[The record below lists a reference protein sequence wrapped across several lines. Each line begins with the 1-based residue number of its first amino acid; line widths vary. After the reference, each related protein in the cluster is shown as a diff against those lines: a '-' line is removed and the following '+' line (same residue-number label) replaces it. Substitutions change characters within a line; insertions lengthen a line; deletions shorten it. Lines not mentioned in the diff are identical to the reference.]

1 MLCSGRIGNILRIF
15 LSSLGVLL
23 QFKQQLE
30 YPSACNAHTSDIENI
45 PPSIQCW
52 YRSPAVSK
60 ALRSVQRIRRQRIS
74 CPKPRFPFR
83 SDNVRSITPDE
94 RRDGNEWFRTS
105 RSSWSLSPYQLQ
117 ITIKRP

>member
-1 MLCSGRIGNILRIF
+1 MRISDWSSDVCSSDVLILSFGSPTASIVKMLCSGRIGNILRIF

-60 ALRSVQRIRRQRIS
+60 ALRSVQRIRRQGIS
-74 CPKPRFPFR
+74 R
-83 SDNVRSITPDE
+83 TEE
-94 RRDGNEWFRTS
+94 RRVGKEGV
-105 RSSWSLSPYQLQ
+105 
-117 ITIKRP
+117 

>member
-1 MLCSGRIGNILRIF
+1 MRISDWSSDVCSSDLASIVKMLCSGRIGNILRIF

-60 ALRSVQRIRRQRIS
+60 ALRSVQRIRRQIGRAT
-74 CPKPRFPFR
+74 CR
-83 SDNVRSITPDE
+83 E
-94 RRDGNEWFRTS
+94 RVCR
-105 RSSWSLSPYQLQ
+105 YV
-117 ITIKRP
+117 

>member
-45 PPSIQCW
+45 PTSIQCW

-60 ALRSVQRIRRQRIS
+60 AIRAVQRMRR
-74 CPKPRFPFR
+74 R
-83 SDNVRSITPDE
+83 SEE
-94 RRDGNEWFRTS
+94 RRVGKECVSTCRS
-105 RSSWSLSPYQLQ
+105 RGSTYESKNKQ
-117 ITIKRP
+117 TKRPNASQAEEDNE